1 MKSFDLVI
9 IGGGI
14 CGMTA
19 AIYAARANIRACI
32 LEQQVCGG
40 HDRAAGL
47 DSKAVSDFLPVFVEE
62 IAAHDSFQQKRND
75 CRPFPLADQEFTL
88 VQVQRNAGLYERFYQ
103 RRIG

>member
-40 HDRAAGL
+40 LVNWTNTVENVPSYQSIHGIDLMEKCREHVESLNVAIEEV
-47 DSKAVSDFLPVFVEE
+47 DKVTAVNLFRR
-62 IAAHDSFQQKRND
+62 H
-75 CRPFPLADQEFTL
+75 QEDHH
-88 VQVQRNAGLYERFYQ
+88 VHG
-103 RRIG
+103 

>member
-32 LEQQVCGG
+32 LEQQVCGRPG
-40 HDRAAGL
+40 EL
-47 DSKAVSDFLPVFVEE
+47 D
-62 IAAHDSFQQKRND
+62 
-75 CRPFPLADQEFTL
+75 
-88 VQVQRNAGLYERFYQ
+88 Q
-103 RRIG
+103 RRGKRALLSEHSRH